1 MKKQK
6 LHNRQDH
13 YANSGNG
20 NGSAAKSRKISFD
33 SSRERNI
40 ISLYTESTGSKV
52 QIFDCN
58 YHPVNDAD
66 DYNIEQSICAH
77 CNCGNG
83 NGGCREMHINAMR
96 ESSAQG
102 KSVVYRCNL
111 SLMFWTSP
119 IYRNGFFYGA
129 LRGSGY
135 MHDEDGEKNFEFEE
149 RTGFKEHAAACNG
162 TISEEEFTW
171 RLSGLPAG
179 DSAKIN
185 SLAEMLSLCAES
197 LSTGSDN
204 YHRLLKLR
212 CEQQDSLFALVN
224 ELEKKYPAGSKPPA
238 YPLAKEHRLIALTC
252 QGNTSRAKK
261 ILNEIL
267 AVLLF
272 NGRDQFKYVQF
283 KSMEMAILLARAE
296 TNSGGGFGME
306 YNMRCLKQ
314 IHEAKTVEELIGIL
328 HSQVE
333 DIAQRINT
341 YKGIPHA
348 SAMRKS
354 EQFIR
359 ENLHRKMS
367 LTEIAKV
374 AGLSAPYFSSIF
386 KNEMGENLS
395 TYINRLRVE
404 KASKLLRET
413 NLSLSEISGECCF
426 EDQSWFSR
434 IFKAY
439 TGVSPGKYCRQAS

>member
-1 MKKQK
+1 MKKEK
-6 LHNRQDH
+6 LHNRQDR
-13 YANSGNG
+13 YNNSGSG
-20 NGSAAKSRKISFD
+20 NGSARKNRKISFD
-33 SSRERNI
+33 GSGDSSRVRQI

-58 YHPVNDAD
+58 YHLVNGID
-66 DYNIEQSICAH
+66 DDNIEHHICAH
-77 CNCGNG
+77 CNCGSG
-83 NGGCREMHINAMR
+83 NIGCREMHINAMR
-96 ESSAQG
+96 ESSAHG
-102 KSVVYRCNL
+102 KPVVYRCNL
-111 SLMFWTSP
+111 SLMFWTSS

-135 MHDEDGEKNFEFEE
+135 IQDEADENRAVFEK
-149 RTGFKEHAAACNG
+149 RAAACNG
-162 TISEEEFTW
+162 SISMEEFTE
-171 RLSGLPAG
+171 RFSGLPAG

-185 SLAEMLSLCAES
+185 SLAEMLSLCAETI
-197 LSTGSDN
+197 STGTDN
-204 YHRLLKLR
+204 YHSLLRLR
-212 CEQQDSLFALVN
+212 CEQQATLSAMID
-224 ELEKKYPAGSKPPA
+224 ELEKKYPRGSSPLP
-238 YPLAKEHRLIALTC
+238 YPIAKEHRLIALIC
-252 QGNTSRAKK
+252 QGSASHAKK

-272 NGRDQFKYVQF
+272 NSRDQFKYVQF
-283 KSMEMAILLARAE
+283 KSMELAILFARAE

-314 IHEAKTVEELIGIL
+314 IHEAKTVDELIGIL
-328 HSQVE
+328 HNQVE
-333 DIAQRINT
+333 DITKRINAF
-341 YKGIPHA
+341 KGIPHA
-348 SAMRKS
+348 SAMRKA

-386 KNEMGENLS
+386 KDEMGENLS

-404 KASKLLRET
+404 KAGRMLRET

-439 TGVSPGKYCRQAS
+439 TGISPGKYCSQTC